1 MKQAQFRRS
10 AQSGGF
16 RPIQVSG
23 AEISR
28 MREES
33 SRIIQGMR
41 DARDADIQ
49 NRQQILQEVKE
60 NQRSEAAARERNYQ
74 IQQQNQQR
82 ELSGLQAEARAQQ
95 EQFRVDQQAQA
106 DIFKNVAKFSKTAT
120 EAYGQY
126 VKAKDEEAVSEAF
139 AKFSIDPDKNLY
151 YKRLSTFGEAYQDE
165 QEEKRQSALD
175 EAELNGGDSLGIS
188 RQRNLNNRQ
197 QRELNKAIF
206 AYAAEFKLPQ
216 LRIEAVQRAEEEQG
230 RRLTSE
236 ERALVV
242 EDITQEFYKKGF
254 EFNGVKLKPG
264 TLRTTIDLVAKSN
277 QAFLAR
283 ERGVDEKAERQIS
296 IDNETKIITQNPT
309 EFATNIV
316 PAFQTVYRAN
326 GFDYA
331 KAHEWFGGLAT
342 MRNPNGEFIFT
353 LDQLANVQLPNDKKP
368 YALARPGRF
377 SQIQQARLEADNSYR
392 RAQITSDNLAYQEA
406 ERNYLKGFTENPTK
420 AYAEEARDMFIN
432 TYGRVPASVEK
443 TLASYTIEA
452 KAKAE
457 QIEQLESIPD
467 GFITQEAVNALSYLD
482 INSARELDKRFAAQ
496 EAKYSSGVYKQLS
509 ESFKTVANGVTSF
522 GSQKP
527 NSPASLALQRGM
539 RAEFRRRVD
548 QRVGSGADIAAFNT
562 AAELVAQEI
571 EDEVKAGAKDPNS
584 LFYRKVSRPGGAA
597 EFPNLYSQANLSAY
611 EKSRRS
617 YQAIVDSVIDNGGG
631 AVGLEKTLDTA
642 ESILTRDEIVSIVSG
657 YGKPGFV
664 VPTDV
669 LAVTGMGNGL
679 DPFTVINRQIAALG
693 DTDLQPLEPPA
704 IIQSVNSTM
713 TEQQR
718 QDLFNAVNGPR
729 QRLRALQQ
737 TAGTVAQPSN
747 LRAGFAGNSLKR
759 SFTNALTYEGN
770 RGAYQ
775 QTGQTIQKLGFQVAE
790 HPDFGGVAP
799 VHAGNSYHGYGEA
812 FDITHQTGDYNTS
825 IEKTRQLK
833 ELIRSMNIFKEVI
846 GPGDGNPAHET
857 HLHLGGL
864 MRPLTAEDIEKLNSF
879 R

>member
-33 SRIIQGMR
+33 NRIIQGMR

-74 IQQQNQQR
+74 IQQQNQQTK
-82 ELSGLQAEARAQQ
+82 LSGLQAEARAQQ
-95 EQFRVDQQAQA
+95 EQFRIDQQAQA
-106 DIFKNVAKFSKTAT
+106 DIFKNVAEFSKTAT

-126 VKAKDEEAVSEAF
+126 VKAKDEEIVSEEFRKAVLNPENN
-139 AKFSIDPDKNLY
+139 SYINY
-151 YKRLSTFGEAYQDE
+151 ISSVGEAYQDE
-165 QEEKRQSALD
+165 EEEKRQSALD
-175 EAELNGGDSLGIS
+175 EAELKGGDSLGIS
-188 RQRNLNNRQ
+188 KQRNLNNRQ
-197 QRELNKAIF
+197 QRELNKALF
-206 AYAAEFKLPQ
+206 TWTAKYRLPQ
-216 LRIEAVQRAEEEQG
+216 LQIEAVQRAEEQFG

-236 ERALVV
+236 ERAGVIQEL
-242 EDITQEFYKKGF
+242 TQEFFRKGF

-264 TLRTTIDLVAKSN
+264 TLRTTIDLVTESN

-283 ERGVDEKAERQIS
+283 ERGIDEKAERQRS
-296 IDNETKIITQNPT
+296 IDNETKIITQNPA

-331 KAHEWFGGLAT
+331 KAHDWFGGLAT

-353 LDQLANVQLPNDKKP
+353 LDQLANVQLPSDKKP

-377 SQIQQARLEADNSYR
+377 SEIQQARLEADNSYR
-392 RAQITSDNLAYQEA
+392 RTQITSDNLAYQQA
-406 ERNYLKGFTENPTK
+406 EQNYLKGFVENPTK
-420 AYAEEARDMFIN
+420 AYAEEARDMFMN

-443 TLASYTIEA
+443 SLASYTIEA

-457 QIEQLESIPD
+457 QIEKLESIPD

-496 EAKYSSGVYKQLS
+496 EAKYNSGVFKDQS
-509 ESFKTVANGVTSF
+509 DSFKTVANGVTSF

-527 NSPASLALQRGM
+527 NDPASVFLQQEM
-539 RAEFRRRVD
+539 RAEYRKRVD
-548 QRVGSGADIAAFNT
+548 QAVAGGADFNT
-562 AAELVAQEI
+562 AANTIAQQLA
-571 EDEVKAGAKDPNS
+571 DEVKTGAKDPNS
-584 LFYRKVSRPGGAA
+584 LWYRKASKPGGAA
-597 EFPNLYSQANLSAY
+597 DFPRLTGGNVTTV
-611 EKSRRS
+611 EKARRN
-617 YQAIVDSVIDNGGG
+617 YQAIVTSVKEK
-631 AVGLEKTLDTA
+631 GLEGTLDTA

-679 DPFTVINRQIAALG
+679 DPFTVINRQIEALG
-693 DTDLQPLEPPA
+693 DPELQPLEPPA
-704 IIQSVNSTM
+704 IINSVNSTM

-718 QDLFNAVNGPR
+718 QDLFNAVNGPK
-729 QRLRALQQ
+729 QRLRALHSSV
-737 TAGTVAQPSN
+737 GTQLN
-747 LRAGFAGNSLKR
+747 YRAGLPVASATATKPTPREVYDYMRELGVSDTHAKGILANIEGESRFQPDVMGDNGMSGGLFQMYNDRYRKMELSVPDWRTNWKGQVRHALQDDSAPQYLQMQFNSPEEAADWFLENYERPAMEHRPGRRRLNR
-759 SFTNALTYEGN
+759 SFIPN
-770 RGAYQ
+770 
-775 QTGQTIQKLGFQVAE
+775 LGF
-790 HPDFGGVAP
+790 
-799 VHAGNSYHGYGEA
+799 
-812 FDITHQTGDYNTS
+812 
-825 IEKTRQLK
+825 
-833 ELIRSMNIFKEVI
+833 
-846 GPGDGNPAHET
+846 
-857 HLHLGGL
+857 
-864 MRPLTAEDIEKLNSF
+864 
-879 R
+879 